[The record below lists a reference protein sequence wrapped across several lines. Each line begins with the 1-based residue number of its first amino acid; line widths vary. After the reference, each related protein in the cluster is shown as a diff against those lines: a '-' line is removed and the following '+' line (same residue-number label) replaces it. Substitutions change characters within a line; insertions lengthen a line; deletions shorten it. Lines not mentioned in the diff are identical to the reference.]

1 MVRGQRCRPLTL
13 QKVCENRSRPCAHAG
28 SPVLETVPNRSW
40 LSLRVRSPR
49 ADCAS
54 SGQKSACQGPALLE
68 AQLCLFYVGRRDRGS
83 GSASCVAVLGLTGQ
97 GLAGP
102 GQEHGVPMAPCGSST
117 SSPAEAGGLCDYGC
131 SETVSVNARLLCF
144 SDFVQMLVLR
154 GFQTNSGLR
163 GEAEPERVPQVGEK
177 RSAASGNW
185 GAAGRAPVPWCHC
198 LGASGSG
205 GALSQGGLSRVIP
218 EASRCARGNRQ

>member
-1 MVRGQRCRPLTL
+1 M
-13 QKVCENRSRPCAHAG
+13 H
-28 SPVLETVPNRSW
+28 
-40 LSLRVRSPR
+40 LSDRSPR
-49 ADCAS
+49 ARAPRCS
-54 SGQKSACQGPALLE
+54 RP
-68 AQLCLFYVGRRDRGS
+68 
-83 GSASCVAVLGLTGQ
+83 SCVSFTWDGETE
-97 GLAGP
+97 GLAQPAVWLGWDRLGRGWQAPGRSTASRWLRVGP
-102 GQEHGVPMAPCGSST
+102 RPRAPLKQ
-117 SSPAEAGGLCDYGC
+117 AVCDHGC

-218 EASRCARGNRQ
+218 EAGRCACGNRQ